1 MNTYKCDH
9 CDYKTKTK
17 HHYQQHCRTK
27 KHILKVQGKVVERT
41 HYTCQ
46 GCNFLTYY
54 KDAYEKHCLTKK
66 HQRTLQGKIKE
77 DEWYCACCDYHTY
90 YKHAY
95 KKHCDSAK
103 HKRKVSAEPC
113 EKQQIPICNFC
124 QKKLKNMESLRRH
137 KERYRKLD
145 VFAKYIDSSKLKSQ
159 DRRELEDYFLTHGE
173 ETGLDPLQWH
183 RMKQYKRCILEG
195 RIKRE
200 KDKQAKT
207 RLEQNLKFVEEKE
220 YVEPE
225 LSCDESDESEEEEKD
240 TKADMF
246 KRQRQDEMV
255 PRTLFFKG
263 KEHKM
268 PKFEDIEVTIADIY
282 IDAYK
287 DEPRIQSPKRPQVK
301 VPEYY
306 DVNQDPLF
314 RSHYPRPKS
323 PFACGD
329 WRKERDEQD
338 RQRGVDDSVYGYYG
352 GAKSP
357 KKKPKTVKAR
367 KV

>member
-1 MNTYKCDH
+1 MNTYKCNH
-9 CDYKTKTK
+9 CDYESKTKA
-17 HHYQQHCRTK
+17 HYQQHCSTK
-27 KHILKVQGKVVERT
+27 KHKRNVEGKAEEVKEWYCV
-41 HYTCQ
+41 
-46 GCNFLTYY
+46 GCDYQTYY
-54 KDAYEKHCLTKK
+54 KDAYQKHCN
-66 HQRTLQGKIKE
+66 
-77 DEWYCACCDYHTY
+77 
-90 YKHAY
+90 
-95 KKHCDSAK
+95 SAK
-103 HKRKVSAEPC
+103 HKRKVSGAPT
-113 EKQQIPICNFC
+113 KQQIPICNFC